1 VHLGRGPV
9 QLAGVRVART
19 PTSPGRRQADALRME
34 SAGAEAAVVDARPE
48 KLVAHGEHEEQEIRD
63 LKHEL
68 RSSTPSASELPLV
81 VVRAC

>member
-1 VHLGRGPV
+1 
-9 QLAGVRVART
+9 
-19 PTSPGRRQADALRME
+19 ME